1 MREFLSYRKDRS
13 GLRTTLGMRTALVSV
28 TFGCPLFI
36 AERFEQRFRSGHVTL
51 WRIGLDEHTAP
62 LPPDMLAVPNYACS
76 YTLP

>member
-1 MREFLSYRKDRS
+1 MLDYS
-13 GLRTTLGMRTALVSV
+13 
-28 TFGCPLFI
+28 I
-36 AERFEQRFRSGHVTL
+36 AERFEEHFRSSHVTL